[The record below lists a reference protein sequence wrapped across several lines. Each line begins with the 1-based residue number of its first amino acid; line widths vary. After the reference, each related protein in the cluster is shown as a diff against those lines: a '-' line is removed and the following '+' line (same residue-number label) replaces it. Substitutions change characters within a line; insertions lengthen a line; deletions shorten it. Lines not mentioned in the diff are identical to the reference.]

1 MPTQVKRIKELEK
14 GRKPLQEKNRKF
26 LEKNMSLTVIK
37 RNLEEKLEKLSEETA
52 KLVSDWLI
60 LFHYHNSENSEDNS
74 LYFTVKQCY
83 FLCFL
88 NVFKFTTTLEL
99 FPSIR

>member
-1 MPTQVKRIKELEK
+1 VKRIKELEK

-37 RNLEEKLEKLSEETA
+37 RNLEEKLDKLSEETA

-60 LFHYHNSENSEDNS
+60 FIS
-74 LYFTVKQCY
+74 L
-83 FLCFL
+83 
-88 NVFKFTTTLEL
+88 
-99 FPSIR
+99 S